1 MLNVEDLGFFL
12 VLHKLL
18 SFLWGAHSVQ
28 GDFFCISAWYIF
40 EIWFMLNCFVRGILD
55 FRGHKTALKSCL
67 GTADNNLYER
77 RL

>member
-28 GDFFCISAWYIF
+28 GDSFVYLPGTFWDLVHAQLFCSWY
-40 EIWFMLNCFVRGILD
+40 
-55 FRGHKTALKSCL
+55 S
-67 GTADNNLYER
+67 
-77 RL
+77 RLSWA

>member
-12 VLHKLL
+12 VLHKL

-28 GDFFCISAWYIF
+28 DDFFCISAWYIF

-55 FRGHKTALKSCL
+55 FRGHKTAFKSCL
-67 GTADNNLYER
+67 GTAENNLYGR